1 MRLPQE
7 EGWME
12 WQRCAPLLDLPIEIT
27 RDNWP
32 ENRKV
37 VRRKDLSDEF
47 NRVGLFWRP
56 TGIYREAQRK
66 MSPEV
71 HQQLTAVANPGFY
84 RDILGFSGEAQHRFT
99 QQFEETT

>member
-7 EGWME
+7 EGWLE
-12 WQRCAPLLDLPIEIT
+12 WQRCAPCLDLPIEIT

-47 NRVGLFWRP
+47 NCVGLYWRP

-66 MSPEV
+66 MPPAV
-71 HQQLTAVANPGFY
+71 GAQLNALANPNWFSSL
-84 RDILGFSGEAQHRFT
+84 LGNAGLAQ
-99 QQFEETT
+99 QQSQETTC